1 MLKTAL
7 LCMLK
12 TPILC
17 GLATIRMRSL
27 YLHCISIV
35 SPLWWCADFVW
46 LRNTLATNYLH
57 ALIPVLSDKEKLPA
71 QRAPNATHEL
81 LVRRYNGDTME
92 IQWRYNGETYNHV
105 CMCV

>member
-1 MLKTAL
+1 M
-7 LCMLK
+7 
-12 TPILC
+12 
-17 GLATIRMRSL
+17 
-27 YLHCISIV
+27 
-35 SPLWWCADFVW
+35 W